1 MEESGIACN
10 RKEIVPCTLH
20 HTITAHAA
28 FPEERMMK
36 ELIDY
41 IVDKEWK
48 MFDRVQNEG
57 GRASCQNDPATFRIM
72 RASQFMTWPEDLL
85 KSYLA
90 DLEAAERAGRNLL
103 TEKYAFMME
112 STAPLEF
119 RRIRHLLPAP
129 GKDALDHIREIVD
142 IHVGWERRTDQIY
155 PHVRAKGRPLTRDED
170 RLNVTSFET
179 YLTGEL
185 KTWSEATLTK
195 YLAFTRECLRQGRN
209 LAEET
214 ADNMARAYGY
224 ASMRDAEEKSAR

>member
-1 MEESGIACN
+1 M
-10 RKEIVPCTLH
+10 T
-20 HTITAHAA
+20 
-28 FPEERMMK
+28 K
-36 ELIDY
+36 ELIDR

-48 MFDRVQNEG
+48 MFDLVRNEG

-72 RASQFMTWPEDLL
+72 RSSQFMTWPQDLL
-85 KSYLA
+85 QSYLA

-119 RRIRHLLPAP
+119 RRIRHMLPAHD
-129 GKDALDHIREIVD
+129 KEVLEFIKEIVN
-142 IHVGWERRTDQIY
+142 IHVTWERRTDLAY
-155 PHVRAKGRPLTRDED
+155 PHVRSKGRPLTSDED
-170 RLNVTSFET
+170 RPDVTSFET

-185 KTWSEATLTK
+185 KTWSRPTLTR

-214 ADNMARAYGY
+214 GDNMARAYGY
-224 ASMRDAEEKSAR
+224 ASMRDAEKKSAH